1 MAENKLSWTELRR
14 ALATRAGVSEKEANT
29 FLNAFNAQLV
39 EALKQ
44 DKQVKING
52 LGIFKLQAV
61 APRKSV
67 NVTTGEEI
75 MIEGYNKV
83 AFVPEA
89 GVKELIEKT
98 GVVGATAQALELADD
113 PIQKLGAQADEIVG
127 ILGELG
133 QSPKEEP
140 EATEPKVVEP
150 EATEPKV
157 VEPEATE
164 PKVVEPKVEE
174 PEATEPKVVE
184 PEATEPKVVEPKA
197 TEPEAT
203 EPKVVEPKAT
213 EPKVVEPEAT
223 EPKPKKRY
231 HFVRDTLICVI
242 ILLLLLLVGYF
253 FMREQ
258 IGGWIEEWMQPKPQT
273 EQVEQTAEPVATDTI
288 SIAQEAEAVE
298 LSGEAS
304 NANGEYISDEQ
315 ILAEFLQAS
324 EEDDMQLEPTNEY
337 PRLITTERIREG
349 SRLAWISKRYYG
361 AKIYW
366 PYLYDANKDHLDDPN
381 QIEVGTPIRIP
392 KLTKTQLDTT
402 NTATIATLERLRE
415 KAEAAMK

>member
-140 EATEPKVVEP
+140 EATEPKVGEP

-157 VEPEATE
+157 EEPEAIEPKVGEPEAIEPKVVEPEAI
-164 PKVVEPKVEE
+164 EPKVEE
-174 PEATEPKVVE
+174 PEATEPKV
-184 PEATEPKVVEPKA
+184 A
-197 TEPEAT
+197 
-203 EPKVVEPKAT
+203 
-213 EPKVVEPEAT
+213 EPKVVEPEAMPA
-223 EPKPKKRY
+223 PKPKKRY

-324 EEDDMQLEPTNEY
+324 EEDDVQLEPTNEY

-381 QIEVGTPIRIP
+381 QIDVGTPIRIP

>member
-1 MAENKLSWTELRR
+1 MADNKLSWTELRR

-157 VEPEATE
+157 GEPKATE
-164 PKVVEPKVEE
+164 PKVVEPKATEPKVEE

-184 PEATEPKVVEPKA
+184 PEATEPKVVEPKVE
-197 TEPEAT
+197 EPEPMPA
-203 EPKVVEPKAT
+203 
-213 EPKVVEPEAT
+213 
-223 EPKPKKRY
+223 PKPKKRY

-253 FMREQ
+253 FLREQ

-324 EEDDMQLEPTNEY
+324 EEDDVQLEPTNEY

>member
-140 EATEPKVVEP
+140 EATEPKVGEPEATEPKVEEPEAIEPKVGEP

-157 VEPEATE
+157 VEPEAI
-164 PKVVEPKVEE
+164 EPKVEE
-174 PEATEPKVVE
+174 PEATEPKV
-184 PEATEPKVVEPKA
+184 A
-197 TEPEAT
+197 
-203 EPKVVEPKAT
+203 
-213 EPKVVEPEAT
+213 EPKVVEPEAMPA
-223 EPKPKKRY
+223 PKPKKRY

-324 EEDDMQLEPTNEY
+324 EEDDVQLEPTNEY

-381 QIEVGTPIRIP
+381 QIDVGTPIRIP